1 MVEQKGAIP
10 MVSQTTQDYREI
22 EKVIQTYTA
31 GGNGDLEALRSVFL
45 PSAIIN
51 GSPIQELYDIVTER
65 GKTDSTSHIDFID
78 ITGPVASTKIII
90 EDWHGANFVEYFH
103 LLKTMEGWKIS
114 SKTGIG
120 FAEG

>member
-1 MVEQKGAIP
+1 

-103 LLKTMEGWKIS
+103 LLKTMKGWKIS

>member
-90 EDWHGANFVEYFH
+90 EVWQGANFV
-103 LLKTMEGWKIS
+103 
-114 SKTGIG
+114 
-120 FAEG
+120 

>member
-1 MVEQKGAIP
+1 
-10 MVSQTTQDYREI
+10 MVSQTTKDYKDI
-22 EKVIQTYTA
+22 EKVIQTYTES
-31 GGNGDLEALRSVFL
+31 GNGNLEALRSAFL

-51 GSPIQELYDIVTER
+51 GSPIQELYDIVAER
-65 GKTDSTSHIDFID
+65 GETHSTSHIDFID

-103 LLKTMEGWKIS
+103 LLKTSEGWKIS

-120 FAEG
+120 FAER